1 MTKRPKGAG
10 RIDGLRPLQM
20 AECGLSRREA
30 AKSALPGSFNWSM
43 QHLPETARRV
53 FRGCAHFGCAP
64 DRLADERADTGAVV
78 ELVILALKCQPR
90 KVIQGQPMDI
100 LIIDATR
107 VAGDD
112 RLADLLWETDPAIFS
127 FSFDDLQVWRRLF
140 SHEWNASRSTQQ
152 DDDRRSPEPLV

>member
-1 MTKRPKGAG
+1 
-10 RIDGLRPLQM
+10 
-20 AECGLSRREA
+20 
-30 AKSALPGSFNWSM
+30 
-43 QHLPETARRV
+43 
-53 FRGCAHFGCAP
+53 
-64 DRLADERADTGAVV
+64 
-78 ELVILALKCQPR
+78 
-90 KVIQGQPMDI
+90 MDI